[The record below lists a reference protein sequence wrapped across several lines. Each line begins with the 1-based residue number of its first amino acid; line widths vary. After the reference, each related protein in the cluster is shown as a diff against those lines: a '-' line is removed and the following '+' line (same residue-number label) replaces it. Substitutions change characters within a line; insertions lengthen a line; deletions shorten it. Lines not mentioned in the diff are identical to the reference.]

1 MRLIFMGTP
10 EFAVPSLVALADAGH
25 DISAVVT
32 RPDRPRRR
40 RSSSPEPSAIKRE
53 AELRGLS
60 VLQPGMIRDAPFA
73 ARIRM
78 LDPEIIIVV
87 AFGAILP
94 PDILTIPPRGCVNV
108 HASLLPRH
116 RGAAPIARSIMLG
129 DHTTGITTMQMDEG
143 LDTGAIL
150 LQESCAIGIGET
162 AGELTGRLAA
172 VGAELLVTTLARL
185 QAGTVTPV
193 SQDSTRATLAPPL
206 RKEEGRFAWS
216 GDAESIAFLIR
227 GCNPWPTAVARLR
240 GDPVQLLRAG
250 VASERLKE
258 EEETAPPGTVVRID
272 RDRIL
277 VRCGGEALLSITELR
292 FAGRK
297 AMTVRDAMN
306 GRLLEVGESFA
317 PAASG

>member
-25 DISAVVT
+25 DISAVIT

-53 AELRGLS
+53 AERRGLP
-60 VLQPGMIRDAPFA
+60 VLQPASIRDAAFDD
-73 ARIRM
+73 RIRA

-94 PDILTIPPRGCVNV
+94 PAILKIPPRGCVNV

-129 DHTTGITTMQMDEG
+129 DRRTGITTMQMDEG

-150 LQESCAIGIGET
+150 LQESCDIGIHET
-162 AGELTGRLAA
+162 AGELTGRLATI
-172 VGAELLVTTLARL
+172 GAELLVTTLARL
-185 QAGTVTPV
+185 QAGTVTPG
-193 SQDSTRATLAPPL
+193 SQDSSRATLAPPL
-206 RKEEGRFAWS
+206 RKEEGRFDWN
-216 GDAESIAFLIR
+216 GEAESIAFLIR

-240 GDPVQLLRAG
+240 GEPVQLLRAG
-250 VASERLKE
+250 VASERPE
-258 EEETAPPGTVVRID
+258 EGETAQPGVVVGID
-272 RDRIL
+272 RNRIL
-277 VRCGGEALLSITELR
+277 VRCGGETFLEITELR

-297 AMTVRDAMN
+297 AMNVRDAVN
-306 GRLLEVGESFA
+306 GRLIKVGDTFA
-317 PAASG
+317 PATSG